1 MKIRQPFTA
10 ADFAGR
16 LSAKLIG
23 DGSILITG
31 VNEIHHVEAGD
42 VSFVDHP
49 KYYAAALNSAASV
62 ILIDRESDCP
72 EGKALLVVKDPFQ
85 AYNDLVLA
93 ERPYRQPTVTI
104 DPSATVGAGTYVAPG
119 VSIGP
124 DVVIGKDSH
133 IGANVVIAEGS
144 IIGSQVY
151 IGAGS
156 VIGEEAFYFKKNV
169 DGFTPWRSGGHVV
182 LENQVE
188 IGPNCTVARGV
199 SSATIIGE
207 GTKLDAQ
214 VQIGHD
220 CKIGKHC
227 LLAAQVGIAGNTTVG
242 DWCLFQGQVGV
253 AQNLTI
259 GDRVVVLAKSG
270 VSKNLEGGK
279 EYFGY
284 PAQEARTAFKDLA
297 VLRRLRKE

>member
-1 MKIRQPFTA
+1 MKIRHPFTA
-10 ADFAGR
+10 AEFADR

-23 DGSILITG
+23 DGTILITG
-31 VNEIHHVEAGD
+31 ANEIHHVVAGD
-42 VSFVDHP
+42 LSFVDHP

-62 ILIDRESDCP
+62 ILIDREADCP
-72 EGKALLVVKDPFQ
+72 PGKALLVVKAPFQ
-85 AYNDLVLA
+85 VYNDLVLA
-93 ERPYRQPTVTI
+93 ERPYQLPAETI
-104 DPSATVGAGTYVAPG
+104 DPSAQIGEGTYVAPG
-119 VSIGP
+119 AVIGP
-124 DVVIGKDSH
+124 GVVIGKDSH

-144 IIGSQVY
+144 VIGSQVY
-151 IGAGS
+151 LGAGT
-156 VIGEEAFYFKKNV
+156 VIGEEAFYFKKSIE
-169 DGFTPWRSGGHVV
+169 GYTPWRSGGNVRI
-182 LENQVE
+182 EDRVE

-199 SSATIIGE
+199 SSTTLIGE

-227 LLAAQVGIAGNTTVG
+227 IMAAQVGIAGNTSVG
-242 DWCLFQGQVGV
+242 DWCIFQGQVGV

-259 GDRVVVLAKSG
+259 GDRVIVLAKSG

-297 VLRRLRKE
+297 VLRRLRKD